1 MKFQRR
7 TSEPVSLNLTPLID
21 VVFLLLIFFMV
32 STTFDQSSELDLQL
46 PEAVNGQSSDQPAA
60 LKVEVPETGLVY
72 LNGSPVDDLPSSL
85 ASFLS
90 QNKAPDHV
98 AVIADERARHGQ
110 VTQVLDALAGAGLT
124 QVSFQTRYTPDN

>member
-7 TSEPVSLNLTPLID
+7 SSEPVSLNLTPLID

-46 PEAVNGQSSDQPAA
+46 PEAVNGQSSEQPAL
-60 LKVEVPETGLVY
+60 LKVEVPESGPVF
-72 LNGSPVDDLPSSL
+72 LNGEAVDNLAISL
-85 ASFLS
+85 GAFL
-90 QNKAPDHV
+90 QKQKAPERV
-98 AVIADERARHGQ
+98 LVIADEQARHGQ

-124 QVSFQTRYTPDN
+124 QVSFQTRFKQ

>member
-46 PEAVNGQSSDQPAA
+46 PEAVNGQSSDQASS
-60 LKVEVPETGLVY
+60 LKVEVPESGPIY
-72 LNGSPVDDLPSSL
+72 LNDEAVEDLAQSL
-85 ASFLS
+85 ERFLEAET
-90 QNKAPDHV
+90 APERV
-98 AVIADERARHGQ
+98 VVIADERARHGQ
-110 VTQVLDALAGAGLT
+110 VTQVLDALAGAGLS
-124 QVSFQTRYTPDN
+124 QVSFQTRFAP